1 MNNFEDNQPVSQA
14 SPEVSPVAGPVPSG
28 SRRRLLRGGLAAA
41 PALLALTSTPVLAC
55 NCKLPSG
62 FTASGNFSQ
71 TGSYNCA
78 APGRKPTG
86 WKLAV
91 DVQTNKFSGT
101 DVTKSTTF
109 ASVFGGSD
117 NTTFWSLFCLS
128 NANSDSRALA
138 AAVYLQSIVNGGYQF
153 PYMSL
158 VQKMWKDTEG
168 AGRFTAVTAPVVT
181 WSRAEVVTYFKYL
194 TGLSV

>member
-1 MNNFEDNQPVSQA
+1 MNKIENQQPSSSAPQETSA
-14 SPEVSPVAGPVPSG
+14 VAANVASG
-28 SRRRLLRGGLAAA
+28 SRRRLLRGGLVAA
-41 PALLALTSTPVLAC
+41 PTLLALTTTPVLAC

-78 APGRKPTG
+78 APGTKPTS
-86 WKLAV
+86 WKSMV
-91 DVQTNKFSGT
+91 DTQGKFSGT
-101 DVTKSTTF
+101 GVAKATTF
-109 ASVFGGSD
+109 ASVFGGTD
-117 NTTFWSLFCLS
+117 TTSFYALFCLTG
-128 NANSDSRALA
+128 ANNDARALA

-168 AGRFTAVTAPVVT
+168 SGRFTAVTAPVVT
-181 WSRAEVVTYFKYL
+181 WTRADVVVYFKYL
-194 TGLSV
+194 TGLSI